1 MHESDLYSH
10 ILEIVKKIQ
19 ILLAVLQIKFVHT
32 QSSKQFNSKCSKDE
46 EQEEEEQT
54 KISDLRKSLHNGV
67 KKSSDTLGHFE
78 ELQNSGNPQDSHH
91 SDYSWID
98 REDLT
103 LDFFQ
108 SDANY

>member
-67 KKSSDTLGHFE
+67 KKSSDTLGHLQQFE
-78 ELQNSGNPQDSHH
+78 NPSNPQNSHH
-91 SDYSWID
+91 S
-98 REDLT
+98 
-103 LDFFQ
+103 
-108 SDANY
+108 NYCWVDGEHLALYFL